1 MKDYYKAIMLIL
13 LSLPVILSGSSDNG
27 YDYEF
32 IRADSCCSFR
42 GDFIVKAEADSLV
55 ELIYDFD
62 KIAEYAVTVKSLEL
76 VRRGEDWYEVAFT
89 YRDLLVFENQS
100 IWRRTINRA
109 EKIIAFELISSW
121 NNSNII
127 PELMSSTGYYQFKPA
142 KEGCLVEFFQ
152 ECRLKPGLLNEAYY
166 NKAEKDGIKF
176 LSVFK
181 DFIERNCD

>member
-1 MKDYYKAIMLIL
+1 MKDYYKIFMLIL
-13 LSLPVILSGSSDNG
+13 LSLPVILFGSDTD

-32 IRADSCCSFR
+32 VREDSCCSFR
-42 GDFIVKAEADSLV
+42 GNFTVKAEPDNLV

-62 KIAEYAVTVKSLEL
+62 KIKEYTVTVKSLEL

-89 YRDLLVFENQS
+89 YQDLLVFENQS

-109 EKIIAFELISSW
+109 EKIIVFEMISSW

-127 PELMSSTGYYQFKPA
+127 PELLSSTGYYQFKPA

-181 DFIERNCD
+181 DFIEQNCD